1 MELEDLFGFRAK
13 VNTVPQLKLAI
24 IYLLAKEELPS
35 IVAMKKWK
43 RISDKIMM
51 MTFLIVS
58 ASASLQ
64 SDAKDLC
71 IDYIIIVF
79 VN

>member
-1 MELEDLFGFRAK
+1 
-13 VNTVPQLKLAI
+13 LKLAI

-43 RISDKIMM
+43 RISEKIMM

-58 ASASLQ
+58 ASAFLQ
-64 SDAKDLC
+64 SDAMVLTISLLLLL
-71 IDYIIIVF
+71 IDVYRS
-79 VN
+79 